1 MSNTQIDSEITITCL
16 LYTSCCYCQLCV
28 FPCPTECIYMT
39 DVYEFAEWERNK
51 LVYDFATLT
60 PEERQEKRDNLAK
73 FNAEKEAEKLKAAS
87 EPKPEIKKD
96 QPEEK

>member
-1 MSNTQIDSEITITCL
+1 MILQL
-16 LYTSCCYCQLCV
+16 LLRKN
-28 FPCPTECIYMT
+28 
-39 DVYEFAEWERNK
+39 DNR
-51 LVYDFATLT
+51 
-60 PEERQEKRDNLAK
+60 KRDNLAK

>member
-1 MSNTQIDSEITITCL
+1 
-16 LYTSCCYCQLCV
+16 
-28 FPCPTECIYMT
+28 MT
-39 DVYEFAEWERNK
+39 DVYEFSEWERNK

-60 PEERQEKRDNLAK
+60 PEERQQKRDNLAK

>member
-1 MSNTQIDSEITITCL
+1 
-16 LYTSCCYCQLCV
+16 
-28 FPCPTECIYMT
+28 MT
-39 DVYEFAEWERNK
+39 DVYEFTEYKREN
-51 LVYDFATLT
+51 LVYDFVTLT
-60 PEERQEKRDNLAK
+60 KEERQEKRDNLTK